1 MNNGGDVLAR
11 GCPTAQFAGASSGIT
26 EFENDVIYMPI
37 VEVLGKYGLSQAE
50 YDTYCYS
57 RGNGEKLPDLTPVA
71 LQETLDVGFSI
82 SDHRKNYMSESTEA
96 AAVKAEA
103 PKKYPEPAYW
113 SAMPIL
119 DRVLVMIV
127 ADDPDT
133 ELLEDGSTRNKKSG
147 LITAA
152 KYRQHSN
159 VGVVLAAGQH
169 VVLSGMRFNLSEF
182 VEVGDKITYGDY
194 NSEVFP
200 MDKKKIEALCDA
212 IQVNYIEDPKGL
224 RIVRVQDI
232 RVVEKKVK
240 PYNFN
245 TTTVTTPATP
255 SPYMVITTPLPLLC
269 GNTGGEPCRNS

>member
-1 MNNGGDVLAR
+1 MIGDTLAK
-11 GCPTAQFAGASSGIT
+11 GALSAQFAGASSNIT
-26 EFENDVIYMPI
+26 DFENDMIYMG
-37 VEVLGKYGLSQAE
+37 VSEVLEKYGLSQAE

-57 RGNGEKLPDLTPVA
+57 RGNGDKLPDLTPVA
-71 LQETLDVGFSI
+71 LQEKLEVGFSI
-82 SDHRKNYMSESTEA
+82 SDHRKNYMLEPTEA
-96 AAVKAEA
+96 AAVKTEA
-103 PKKYPEPAYW
+103 PKKYPEPTYEQAH
-113 SAMPIL
+113 PIL

-169 VVLSGMRFNLSEF
+169 VVLSGMRFDLSEF

-200 MDKKKIEALCDA
+200 MDKKKIEALCDN
-212 IQVNYIEDPKGL
+212 IQVNYVEDPKGL
-224 RIVRVQDI
+224 RVVRVQDI

-240 PYNFN
+240 SYNQGVTAVTMLAPY
-245 TTTVTTPATP
+245 
-255 SPYMVITTPLPLLC
+255 SGLSTPLPLLEC
-269 GNTGGEPCRNS
+269 NGTVRNV